1 MELSTGI
8 CEGTGTGRRGSPALS
23 VALPHSKLPLIST
36 VFLQESARA
45 LAQAK
50 EATHRAYPEA
60 ADAVQEAATSV
71 SLTMRTKLVQA
82 EKAFMASRA
91 AEEKANEAARGH
103 ESCGAGP
110 LNALFAS
117 FSTGAFASSAA
128 EEKAKEAAREAKV
141 AEQSLNSALDEIE
154 VAREGVSRAV
164 RVRAKGGGR
173 EGVYCNSSIR
183 LRPGQSWSN
192 RHASAGLVCWVMPI
206 MAETISLGDL
216 IHQPACARP
225 IAGSPAGSTRSGR
238 EDQERQGKCSDEC
251 RLNS

>member
-164 RVRAKGGGR
+164 R
-173 EGVYCNSSIR
+173 
-183 LRPGQSWSN
+183 PGQSWSN